1 MNSPALHGALAKRR
15 IFILSAVA
23 ALSFVVFVLSN
34 LASFNHNDFM
44 YAVAPAV
51 WAQNGAL
58 YTDVPFVQAPL
69 SIMLNALLVAVTGDV
84 NVFLPARVVSM
95 VLVLVAVLLPVLNR
109 AKFSDPQVWL
119 LYVALALT
127 NFFVTSNSREI
138 GNYALSLL
146 CLSAAVTIVNAP
158 GAALWR
164 GFAASAFAGLA
175 ISAKLYFI
183 VMAPALFLYFL
194 INDRSARDPRVVA
207 ACGFGF
213 LLGLAPILFF
223 LIRDPHGFLLWN
235 IEIHQKILPLRIADA
250 SAGILKIANS
260 LTIFVVLMAVPLG
273 FFMAAAHKAWRAG
286 DCEWRAIF
294 ARLLLLAAAAVMAIS
309 PVFVFEQYFG
319 PLALLLLLF
328 SAPWHSTGEKQRSLF
343 LVFAGAMVCM
353 QCIILA
359 QLFGPDTMRNGGLAV
374 AQVRDVQNNA
384 RRIVENDYICARKLY
399 TAAPLFLLENG
410 VKYPPEMAA
419 GPFLMFLRDEALA
432 QKGDQFDLDVHIKK
446 WNPDILIWG
455 YHLGSHD
462 PAEDEV
468 DRFIRDYA
476 ISHGFLATSL
486 GQVGGHAI
494 ELGYRPGCK
503 KS

>member
-1 MNSPALHGALAKRR
+1 MVLQRALSKRR
-15 IFILSAVA
+15 LIVLSAMA
-23 ALSFVVFVLSN
+23 ALSLVVFVLSN

-84 NVFLPARVVSM
+84 NIFLPARVVSM
-95 VLVLVAVLLPVLNR
+95 VLVLAAVLLPVLNR
-109 AKFSDPQVWL
+109 TKFSDPQVWL

-158 GAALWR
+158 GSTIWR

-235 IEIHQKILPLRIADA
+235 IHIHQKILPLRVADA
-250 SAGILKIANS
+250 FAGILKIANS
-260 LTIFVVLMAVPLG
+260 LMIFAVLMAVPLG
-273 FFMAAAHKAWRAG
+273 FFIMAAHKAWRAG
-286 DCEWRAIF
+286 STGFRVTLAQ
-294 ARLLLLAAAAVMAIS
+294 LLLLASAALMAIS
-309 PVFVFEQYFG
+309 PIFVFEQYFG

-328 SAPWHSTGEKQRSLF
+328 SAPWHSTGDKLRTLF
-343 LVFAGAMVCM
+343 FVFAGAMVCM

-359 QLFGPDTMRNGGLAV
+359 QLFGPDTVRNGGLAV

-384 RRIVENDYICARKLY
+384 RRIVANDYRCEHKLY

-419 GPFLMFLRDEALA
+419 GPFLMFLRGAALA
-432 QKGDQFDLDVHIKK
+432 QKGEAFDLDAQIKK
-446 WNPDILIWG
+446 WNPDIVIWG
-455 YHLGSHD
+455 YHLDSHD

-468 DRFIRDYA
+468 DRLIRDYA
-476 ISHGFLATSL
+476 VARAFVVTPI
-486 GQVGGHAI
+486 GQAGGHAI

-503 KS
+503 KI